1 MTSIWVQVNFYS
13 YSHRIGQ
20 KFSFF
25 LKYLLGVVEWVN
37 SNPNFFLGESII
49 CRYNIPVSW
58 FHKAALSA
66 PKETIRSARCSTVPA
81 TASERKEGTKMQS
94 KINGTVCKLHLNKA
108 VKGEKIKLPEKSKSF
123 ISQDILS
130 DQNSTSGVK
139 KCDVCNPLK
148 WFRKKILHI
157 WVYREGRSEKAH
169 VKKC

>member
-1 MTSIWVQVNFYS
+1 MMSIWVQVSFYN

-25 LKYLLGVVEWVN
+25 LKHLLGVEWVII
-37 SNPNFFLGESII
+37 NPNVFGESII

-66 PKETIRSARCSTVPA
+66 PKETIRSARCSSVPA

-94 KINGTVCKLHLNKA
+94 KINGMVCKLHLNKA
-108 VKGEKIKLPEKSKSF
+108 VTSEKIKLPEKSKSF

-130 DQNSTSGVK
+130 DQNSTSGVN
-139 KCDVCNPLK
+139 KCDVCNTLK
-148 WFRKKILHI
+148 WFRKK
-157 WVYREGRSEKAH
+157 
-169 VKKC
+169 KKKKKFTYMGT